1 MYTEIIKEDRMNR
14 ILIFSLTVIMFMA
27 CDRSTSMENNQFKS
41 EKVSQTASF
50 IVNSNIENAFPMI
63 DAFEERKWAEGW
75 EPILI
80 YPEKEI
86 IEEGTTFKIKAN
98 RHGDGHGSESEF
110 LWIVTKYVLKS
121 HLVQY
126 LVSTENRFWTITVEC
141 ESIENNMKTNAT
153 VTYSYIGLNEEGNEF
168 NRNNL
173 EKMYKENLN
182 DWAEAINNYLAKN

>member
-1 MYTEIIKEDRMNR
+1 M
-14 ILIFSLTVIMFMA
+14 
-27 CDRSTSMENNQFKS
+27 
-41 EKVSQTASF
+41 
-50 IVNSNIENAFPMI
+50 
-63 DAFEERKWAEGW
+63 
-75 EPILI
+75 
-80 YPEKEI
+80 
-86 IEEGTTFKIKAN
+86 
-98 RHGDGHGSESEF
+98 
-110 LWIVTKYVLKS
+110 LKS

-153 VTYSYIGLNEEGNEF
+153 VTYSYIGFNEEGNEF